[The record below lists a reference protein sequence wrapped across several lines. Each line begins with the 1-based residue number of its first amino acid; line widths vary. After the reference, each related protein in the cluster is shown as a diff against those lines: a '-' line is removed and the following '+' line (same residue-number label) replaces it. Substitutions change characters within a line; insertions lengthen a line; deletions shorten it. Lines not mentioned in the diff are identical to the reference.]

1 MPALFHLEV
10 GFGAGGTGHSN
21 YTLLQCS
28 DFYSE
33 LASILCFKKLKG
45 ENKPAQH
52 LPVMCSLTAAGCSTP
67 GLSGRETPGPVTP
80 AVADHG
86 L

>member
-28 DFYSE
+28 DFHSD
-33 LASILCFKKLKG
+33 LASLPCFKELKG
-45 ENKPAQH
+45 ENKPAQQ

-80 AVADHG
+80 AVADRG